1 MTDVLE
7 RWQGCE
13 YVPLPEVAEAVGLD
27 QAARSYA
34 IKHGLIP
41 VAPKR
46 GRNGRYLI
54 SHDTAVLILAAG
66 QFAAA
71 SGIAVATAIQVLRA
85 TGAQVSGGCVVIPL
99 ETAA

>member
-1 MTDVLE
+1 MTEVLD

-27 QAARSYA
+27 QAARSYV
-34 IKHGLIP
+34 IKHGIIP

-46 GRNGRYLI
+46 GRNGRYMI
-54 SHDTAVLILAAG
+54 SHDTAVLLVAAG
-66 QFAAA
+66 RLAAA
-71 SGIAVATAIQVLRA
+71 SGMAVATAIQVLRS
-85 TGAQVSGGCVVIPL
+85 TGAEVSGDRVVIPL